1 MTSYTTAPLTD
12 RRQFLARVAALG
24 ASLAGPTA
32 WAQSGWP
39 TKPLRLVV
47 PYPAGGG
54 MTRVFADDGAHVP
67 VTVLALDADSGE
79 TRAERRGTALARLR
93 MFRPRLASPGAQA
106 SRQPR

>member
-47 PYPAGGG
+47 PFAPGGG
-54 MTRVFADDGAHVP
+54 TDVVGRLM
-67 VTVLALDADSGE
+67 
-79 TRAERRGTALARLR
+79 AERVGNAL
-93 MFRPRLASPGAQA
+93 
-106 SRQPR
+106 RQSIVVEN